1 MKIPKRLQ
9 PILWSKNTDKLSP
22 KDDKNYIIHQI
33 LMYGDLKS
41 IKWLFD
47 TYSRGEVAEVFI
59 NHPKKVYTPSAFNFT
74 KDIVLGLG
82 GTKFKEDK
90 YVRTS
95 F

>member
-9 PILWSKNTDKLSP
+9 PILWSKSIDKLSP
-22 KDDKNYIIHQI
+22 KDDKNYVVHQV
-33 LMYGDLKS
+33 LMYGGLED

-47 TYSRGEVAEVFI
+47 TYSRKEVAEVFI
-59 NHPKKVYTPSAFNFT
+59 KHPKKMYAPAAFNFT
-74 KDIVLGLG
+74 KNIVLGLG
-82 GTKFKEDK
+82 DSKFEEDK